1 MTAFNVSFT
10 FRSNWSIFITTTGA
24 TINLILIMFFNF
36 IYESIAVWLTEKELH
51 RTQTDFDDAL
61 TLKIYL
67 FQFVNYYASI
77 IYIAFFKG
85 QFLGTPNNYTR
96 WSKAAVFCCS
106 ER

>member
-1 MTAFNVSFT
+1 M
-10 FRSNWSIFITTTGA
+10 
-24 TINLILIMFFNF
+24 LFNF

-96 WSKAAVFCCS
+96 WCRAVIFQ
-106 ER
+106 RFLNF